1 MVEGLHDIYSSA
13 KPHLLLLRINRE
25 QRPIKNAKYE
35 TVFIVRSY
43 FKIIL
48 NNILRQFSN
57 ANTVLGLTYDILR
70 LSLRQS

>member
-13 KPHLLLLRINRE
+13 KPHLLLLRIRE
-25 QRPIKNAKYE
+25 QGLPIRNAKYE